1 MAMPDITMYVFT
13 GFLESGKTKFIQE
26 TLEDERFNTGE
37 RTLLLV
43 FEEGEEEYDVS
54 TYPHKEVYEQVL
66 DYEDLSPEMLT
77 DLQKKYRAERVV
89 VELNGMHLAA
99 DFYLK
104 TPDHWKIAQEVMF
117 ADASTFLSYNANM
130 RQLVVDKLA
139 GAEMLVLNRMAP
151 GTDVMPY
158 RKIARAVNRKIDIL
172 YEYTDGSTHYDDIED
187 PLPFDLNAPVIEIK
201 DEDYALFYRDI
212 TEEPKKYAGKTVKFK
227 GQVAR
232 LRREKEGMFAPGR
245 FVMTCC
251 EADITFMGL
260 PCKFAAASGLAARS
274 WVWVTATVEV
284 KFHTLYKGVG
294 PILTAVNVQPAE
306 PAEQEEAIPD
316 EQPEAPEISS
326 EEIKNF
332 LASDEVK
339 SALREAG
346 LDENE
351 IEDMTENPE
360 LKIKYITRAEYE
372 RMRIDDAMIGFMY
385 GVEAFSIA
393 LEGILGIFVSTPLF
407 LAFPIVGP
415 FLVIIFNAGAI
426 PITVGAFAAGVG
438 LTVASP
444 VIVLVR
450 YINYELPDYYVVV
463 K

>member
-1 MAMPDITMYVFT
+1 MAGGQQPQENDVPVYLFT
-13 GFLESGKTKFIQE
+13 GFLEAGKTKFIQE
-26 TLEDERFNTGE
+26 TLEDKRFNSGE
-37 RTLLLV
+37 KTLLLQC
-43 FEEGEEEYDVS
+43 EEGIEE
-54 TYPHKEVYEQVL
+54 L
-66 DYEDLSPEMLT
+66 DPSRFPGGGKNILIQEIDSPEQINADYLNE
-77 DLQKKYRAERVV
+77 LAKKAKAERVLI
-89 VELNGMHLAA
+89 EYNGMWNLNDLAQA
-99 DFYLK
+99 MPENWIVY
-104 TPDHWKIAQEVMF
+104 QEFMF
-117 ADASTFLSYNANM
+117 ADARGFLSYNANM

-158 RKIARAVNRKIDIL
+158 HKIARAVNRKIDIL

-306 PAEQEEAIPD
+306 PAEQ
-316 EQPEAPEISS
+316 
-326 EEIKNF
+326 N
-332 LASDEVK
+332 
-339 SALREAG
+339 
-346 LDENE
+346 
-351 IEDMTENPE
+351 
-360 LKIKYITRAEYE
+360 
-372 RMRIDDAMIGFMY
+372 
-385 GVEAFSIA
+385 
-393 LEGILGIFVSTPLF
+393 
-407 LAFPIVGP
+407 
-415 FLVIIFNAGAI
+415 
-426 PITVGAFAAGVG
+426 
-438 LTVASP
+438 VATF
-444 VIVLVR
+444 
-450 YINYELPDYYVVV
+450 
-463 K
+463 